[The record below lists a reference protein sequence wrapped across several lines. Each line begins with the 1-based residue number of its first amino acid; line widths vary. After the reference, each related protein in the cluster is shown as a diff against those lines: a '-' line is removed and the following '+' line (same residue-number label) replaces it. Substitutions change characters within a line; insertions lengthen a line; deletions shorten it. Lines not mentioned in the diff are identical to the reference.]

1 MYIFF
6 LFGANKTKPARH
18 VKRQTD
24 VVFISV
30 IAINGERQN
39 KKN

>member
-6 LFGANKTKPARH
+6 KASQPDRH

-39 KKN
+39 NKN